1 MKRSDLGL
9 FLSLLPSWSL
19 LSTTPTHNF
28 REQTRRP
35 SQRRVDASRLPCAE
49 ASESGATFTP
59 NTSHFTNTIFTRQFS
74 KVVIM
79 DAMDSP
85 GRSPDPESQEDAN
98 KVSFRFC
105 QECSNMLYPKEDK
118 LNTKLMY
125 SCRSCQYSE
134 EAGPK
139 ASDNC
144 IYRNELAQQVFE
156 TAGNVE
162 DVADD
167 PTVSEDPANMSQ
179 QMDEGGAGYETV
191 PDMCTLCGQE
201 ITCPI
206 CGGASDNGMAL
217 EVDDPAG
224 AVGMSGQQSA
234 LPHSADYECKRCGQ
248 RDHVYFQSVQRTA
261 ETGMALFYVC
271 TKCTN
276 VWSTI
281 EGQK

>member
-1 MKRSDLGL
+1 MSSD
-9 FLSLLPSWSL
+9 P
-19 LSTTPTHNF
+19 HV
-28 REQTRRP
+28 RH
-35 SQRRVDASRLPCAE
+35 DASRTSL
-49 ASESGATFTP
+49 TP
-59 NTSHFTNTIFTRQFS
+59 WPS
-74 KVVIM
+74 
-79 DAMDSP
+79 
-85 GRSPDPESQEDAN
+85 
-98 KVSFRFC
+98 
-105 QECSNMLYPKEDK
+105 SNMLYPKEDK

-179 QMDEGGAGYETV
+179 MDEGGAGYETV

-234 LPHSADYECKRCGQ
+234 VEAEKRE
-248 RDHVYFQSVQRTA
+248 R
-261 ETGMALFYVC
+261 ALSGAGISG
-271 TKCTN
+271 
-276 VWSTI
+276 ST
-281 EGQK
+281 